1 MSSQLTRSVATYSI
15 VSTVAKIS
23 SAMPR
28 SVLNTRTPSDRNQ
41 ATMIGPR
48 SRARGRSTPST
59 RLPAVV
65 NSSRFSTRIEAK
77 NTMSRILANSPGW
90 MVKPGRMIQFL
101 APLISENRA
110 GSTAGIAS
118 STSPTKPVV

>member
-1 MSSQLTRSVATYSI
+1 
-15 VSTVAKIS
+15 
-23 SAMPR
+23 
-28 SVLNTRTPSDRNQ
+28 
-41 ATMIGPR
+41 MIGPR

-77 NTMSRILANSPGW
+77 KMMSRILANSPGW
-90 MVKPGRMIQFL
+90 MVNPGRMIQFL
-101 APLISENRA
+101 APLISENRE

-118 STSPTKPVV
+118 SARPANPIV